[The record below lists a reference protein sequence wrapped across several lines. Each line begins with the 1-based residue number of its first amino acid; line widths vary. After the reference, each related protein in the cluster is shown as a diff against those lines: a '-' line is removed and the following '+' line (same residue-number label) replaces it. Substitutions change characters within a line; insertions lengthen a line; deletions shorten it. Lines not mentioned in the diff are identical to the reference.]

1 MLSLWNMVSA
11 GCMAANCGCKDCKH
25 VREHVASLLPFK
37 VLEAAAGKPLKIGGV
52 AMAAGMSRNFAV
64 YTPEELENLAPQL
77 VGAPIYLEHVDVN
90 NAAGKVTNAYFDKAT
105 KLLMYEGEIYDQ
117 PAADKIRNGL
127 IQHVSVGA
135 DYASIDE
142 FNAHAFHGLSNP
154 ELSLV
159 AVPGFPETN
168 IRIMEHL
175 RESLRAAH
183 GRRAKLRVK
192 ELLDPLA
199 ADSLT
204 CVFCGAPGE
213 YLVSTCGPC
222 GDKAATQTNGSEK
235 LELEEKD
242 VDKIAEK
249 VSVKVSEKSS
259 VELEKVK
266 NELAEALKKISDAEG
281 KAKVAEAARDEANG
295 KAVTAE
301 SKCAVAVKVAEDL
314 KKLVPGVDLLAN
326 PPLLM
331 PISEHISV
339 LESLVPPAVVERSS
353 MGMQRQCQAV
363 RAAIL
368 KGKEKLGGK

>member
-1 MLSLWNMVSA
+1 MKPHRNSKDVEIVAAQFEDDCVECLVKVPKSSPLIGMIERKEIVSVSIEGEWSHGIPGFGLVLIGLA
-11 GCMAANCGCKDCKH
+11 WLTKNTT
-25 VREHVASLLPFK
+25 LPGIPLTRIIPVERIVESFEVK
-37 VLEAAAGKPLKIGGV
+37 QRVLEQLRV
-52 AMAAGMSRNFAV
+52 
-64 YTPEELENLAPQL
+64 NLFSM
-77 VGAPIYLEHVDVN
+77 DD
-90 NAAGKVTNAYFDKAT
+90 GKVRLKA
-105 KLLMYEGEIYDQ
+105 
-117 PAADKIRNGL
+117 
-127 IQHVSVGA
+127 
-135 DYASIDE
+135 
-142 FNAHAFHGLSNP
+142 
-154 ELSLV
+154 
-159 AVPGFPETN
+159 
-168 IRIMEHL
+168 
-175 RESLRAAH
+175 
-183 GRRAKLRVK
+183 K
-192 ELLDPLA
+192 ELLDP
-199 ADSLT
+199 LT

-213 YLVSTCGPC
+213 YLVSTCCSC

-242 VDKIAEK
+242 VEKIAEK

-266 NELAEALKKISDAEG
+266 NELAEAQKKITDSEG
-281 KAKVAEAARDEANG
+281 KTKVAEAARDEANG

-301 SKCAVAVKVAEDL
+301 SKCAAAVKVAEDL

-331 PISEHISV
+331 PISEHIAV